1 MVIWKISCTFAASYP
16 ENNLFT
22 LMETNT
28 YWRFGAVVCEGHR
41 FFLFIHL
48 LHQIAYSIYYPKKKV
63 YNWKVISLESEDL
76 LTAVSRPVDYSEQA
90 CWLGSAEL
98 PTLVITLTKV
108 SSWTKEVVSLNLR
121 RHLLE
126 PEKTYHWTRED
137 ISLNLRKYIIEPN
150 KEHYTIHE
158 SLIW

>member
-1 MVIWKISCTFAASYP
+1 MIWKKSCIFAASYP

-28 YWRFGAVVCEGHR
+28 YWRFGAVACEGHR

-48 LHQIAYSIYYPKKKV
+48 LHQIAYSIYCSQEERIQLKGNITIVGRLAEPSHNFSEGIFLNQRSRILKPK
-63 YNWKVISLESEDL
+63 E
-76 LTAVSRPVDYSEQA
+76 T
-90 CWLGSAEL
+90 
-98 PTLVITLTKV
+98 
-108 SSWTKEVVSLNLR
+108 SSWTREVVSLNLM
-121 RHLLE
+121 RHIIE
-126 PEKTYHWTRED
+126 PKETYHWTRGD
-137 ISLNLRKYIIEPN
+137 VSLSLRKYIIEPN

>member
-1 MVIWKISCTFAASYP
+1 MIWKISCTFAASYP

-28 YWRFGAVVCEGHR
+28 YWRFGAVACEGHR

-48 LHQIAYSIYYPKKKV
+48 LHQIAYSIYCSQEESIQLKGNITWV
-63 YNWKVISLESEDL
+63 GRLADCSQQTCRLEWADL
-76 LTAVSRPVDYSEQA
+76 LTRLSRAADTSHNFNE
-90 CWLGSAEL
+90 G
-98 PTLVITLTKV
+98 IF
-108 SSWTKEVVSLNLR
+108 LNQRSRILK
-121 RHLLE
+121 
-126 PEKTYHWTRED
+126 PKKTSPWTRED

>member
-1 MVIWKISCTFAASYP
+1 MIWKKSCIFAASYP

-28 YWRFGAVVCEGHR
+28 YWRFGAVACEGHR

-48 LHQIAYSIYYPKKKV
+48 LHQIAYSIYCSQEERIQLKGNITWV
-63 YNWKVISLESEDL
+63 GRLADCSQQ
-76 LTAVSRPVDYSEQA
+76 T

-98 PTLVITLTKV
+98 LTLVITLAKV
-108 SSWTKEVVSLNLR
+108 SSWTREVVSLNLR

-126 PEKTYHWTRED
+126 PEKTYHWAKGA

-150 KEHYTIHE
+150 KEHYTIYE

>member
-28 YWRFGAVVCEGHR
+28 YWRFGAVACEGHR

-76 LTAVSRPVDYSEQA
+76 LTAVSKPVDYSEQA

-98 PTLVITLTKV
+98 LTLVITLTKV

-121 RHLLE
+121 
-126 PEKTYHWTRED
+126 
-137 ISLNLRKYIIEPN
+137 KYIIEPN
-150 KEHYTIHE
+150 KEHYTIHK